1 MSVHVAIL
9 KVLSSYPD
17 GVAGP
22 AALNADLAILSGSQ
36 DWTLRMRKLAARL
49 PHIDIFSQKLVLRDS
64 RGWQLTAAGRAVL
77 DLLEGRRD
85 VDRCDIAAAAPAEPD
100 QAGHDANQPAPIPD
114 AISQPKPQLTLIH
127 GGRTRS
133 HDDRMSSGNI
143 AVKGA
148 VSRP

>member
-17 GVAGP
+17 GLAAP

-49 PHIDIFSQKLVLRDS
+49 PGLDIFSQKLVVRGAY
-64 RGWQLTAAGRAVL
+64 GWQLTAAGRAVL
-77 DLLEGRRD
+77 DLLEDRRD
-85 VDRCDIAAAAPAEPD
+85 SGSTLRDAEAGEAQAADQIGSDELQPDPAL
-100 QAGHDANQPAPIPD
+100 QPR
-114 AISQPKPQLTLIH
+114 PQLTLIQ
-127 GGRTRS
+127 GGRTHPRDPRLS
-133 HDDRMSSGNI
+133 PGSVAM
-143 AVKGA
+143 KGA

>member
-17 GVAGP
+17 GVAAP

-49 PHIDIFSQKLVLRDS
+49 PEIDIFTQKLVVRES

-77 DLLEGRRD
+77 DLLEDRRD
-85 VDRCDIAAAAPAEPD
+85 GDRSDADAATPATPSL
-100 QAGHDANQPAPIPD
+100 AGSGEIQSDAFA
-114 AISQPKPQLTLIH
+114 QPKPQLTLIQ
-127 GGRTRS
+127 GGKTRS
-133 HDDRMSSGNI
+133 RDDRISPGGV

-148 VSRP
+148 ASRP